1 MSRRINLS
9 LALLIVI
16 IFVITC
22 GMSHAL
28 TVQLTQADA
37 GSTIKLHPGDMLEI
51 VLQGNPTTGY
61 AWEVQ
66 PGAEAVLTQKGVP
79 EFKRDSALLGAGGL
93 MTFRFDVVAV
103 GDVPLSL
110 IYHRAFEPGVP
121 PLKTFA
127 INVKV
132 AKE

>member
-9 LALLIVI
+9 LALPIVI

-28 TVQLTQADA
+28 TVRLTEADA
-37 GSTIKLHPGDMLEI
+37 GSTIKLHPGDILEI
-51 VLQGNPTTGY
+51 ALPANPTTGY
-61 AWEVQ
+61 TWEVRS
-66 PGAEAVLTQKGVP
+66 GAEAVLTQKGVP
-79 EFKRDSALLGAGGL
+79 EFKRDSTLLGAGGL

-103 GDVPLSL
+103 GDVPLTL
-110 IYHRAFEPGVP
+110 IYHRTFEPGVP

-127 INVKV
+127 IKVSVVKD
-132 AKE
+132 